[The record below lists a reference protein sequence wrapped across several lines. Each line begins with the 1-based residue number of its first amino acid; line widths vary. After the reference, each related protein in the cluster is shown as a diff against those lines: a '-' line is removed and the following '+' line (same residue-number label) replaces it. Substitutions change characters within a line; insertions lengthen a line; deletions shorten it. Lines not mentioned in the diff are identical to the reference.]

1 MKDFRRGGEQGCAF
15 PRKGEGEGRGFWSRL
30 QGSVR
35 LPPGRLV
42 DLWALSV
49 YPLVDWSV
57 SGVDSRDR
65 SVYPRVDC
73 PVSGVDSRGR
83 YVYPL
88 VD

>member
-1 MKDFRRGGEQGCAF
+1 MKDFRRGRGAGM
-15 PRKGEGEGRGFWSRL
+15 RLSTKGGEGRGFWSRL

-42 DLWALSV
+42 DLWVLSV

-83 YVYPL
+83 YVHPL